1 VHRRA
6 PPIPNAVAALLL
18 EGDAVVW
25 ALVRGIGVPTCHAR
39 KIAGR
44 AHEPD
49 VKVFSTERLNERGL
63 RAVLNR
69 RALQSR

>member
-1 VHRRA
+1 M
-6 PPIPNAVAALLL
+6 
-18 EGDAVVW
+18 VW
-25 ALVRGIGVPTCHAR
+25 ALVRGIGVPACHAR